1 MKSQN
6 KHYIRNNF
14 INSVINRKDGRLNQK
29 YFSPVTKPNE
39 IGPSLNIVKTKTNM
53 RELSRFSDRPY
64 LETPRILA
72 NNVNESSN
80 SYLEN
85 NYSILNENNGSYM
98 RNNNNNLNNVNY
110 FNYSS
115 SNNNRRN
122 NQSKKK
128 IVIFT
133 ECPKKLSDY
142 ILKNNNKK
150 KVYQLN
156 YIDENDFYSGR
167 YYNNKIYRNYYS
179 NENEYNNINSH
190 NNQKRIL
197 NFKTYNQNYN
207 NDFSLLKQLY
217 NNKIRKKKNYN
228 NINENLYINNNN
240 LNNNINNNTNS
251 DNYSINDIYTNNQ
264 NNDELKVIKIQ
275 SVWRS
280 FFFRRYLLSSLNNF
294 YNFVKLSNVL
304 HPIFYNNSKPIFKQF
319 LINLRNNLKEK
330 GNQNPLYKKAM
341 LKSTKARTKVIDDL
355 SKKSFKQLNQIA
367 KNNINLYTR
376 GKRKNNIPQNNCI
389 YRKKNELTKSPLS
402 GNERKFNKN
411 NFNLRAK
418 PKTQEPEK
426 KEYKDKDKEKDKSE
440 TNINSMI
447 KLITKKVYLLHF
459 PLLLYRL
466 RILEKIKLI
475 EIKFQRLYRLLCI
488 KKKLL
493 ILPYFRK
500 YRMNILSQ
508 TINNLVSENKINK
521 KINIALDDKYIA
533 SNDNKESQNYKD
545 NTDNKYLRS
554 KNKLNNAN
562 NNKVILNNINLKN
575 VTKNKDILLRNGN
588 KKINNIIND
597 KVNNS
602 TSEKIKD
609 NINNNIDNDNDK
621 MSNNINE
628 IINYNIDVINI
639 ENNNNYISKENVI
652 DNNFD
657 NKKEILNK
665 IINKKELKIKT
676 NLKNYFN
683 KWKDISKD
691 IYVLPKLQSN
701 DVASIKINTYK
712 STALPYRKHIKVKK
726 KRSNNLSHNKS
737 NNIIKT
743 GINSFQSDSGAKKMK
758 INIVNVF
765 TDSNEKESN
774 ILKMFSLQSKNSIE
788 SAENSNFIKKIAD
801 ITRKIS
807 RKNLIFKYFN
817 YWNKKAKEN

>member
-197 NFKTYNQNYN
+197 NFKTYNQNCN

-521 KINIALDDKYIA
+521 KINIALNDKYIA

>member
-98 RNNNNNLNNVNY
+98 RNNNNNLNNLNY

-197 NFKTYNQNYN
+197 NFKTYNQNCN

-788 SAENSNFIKKIAD
+788 CAENSNFIKKIAD

>member
-1 MKSQN
+1 M
-6 KHYIRNNF
+6 
-14 INSVINRKDGRLNQK
+14 
-29 YFSPVTKPNE
+29 
-39 IGPSLNIVKTKTNM
+39 
-53 RELSRFSDRPY
+53 
-64 LETPRILA
+64 
-72 NNVNESSN
+72 
-80 SYLEN
+80 
-85 NYSILNENNGSYM
+85 
-98 RNNNNNLNNVNY
+98 
-110 FNYSS
+110 
-115 SNNNRRN
+115 
-122 NQSKKK
+122 
-128 IVIFT
+128 
-133 ECPKKLSDY
+133 
-142 ILKNNNKK
+142 
-150 KVYQLN
+150 
-156 YIDENDFYSGR
+156 
-167 YYNNKIYRNYYS
+167 
-179 NENEYNNINSH
+179 
-190 NNQKRIL
+190 
-197 NFKTYNQNYN
+197 
-207 NDFSLLKQLY
+207 
-217 NNKIRKKKNYN
+217 
-228 NINENLYINNNN
+228 
-240 LNNNINNNTNS
+240 
-251 DNYSINDIYTNNQ
+251 
-264 NNDELKVIKIQ
+264 
-275 SVWRS
+275 
-280 FFFRRYLLSSLNNF
+280 
-294 YNFVKLSNVL
+294 SNVL

-330 GNQNPLYKKAM
+330 GNQNPLYKKTM
-341 LKSTKARTKVIDDL
+341 IKSTKARTKVIDDL

-367 KNNINLYTR
+367 KNNINVYTR

-411 NFNLRAK
+411 NFNLRTK
-418 PKTQEPEK
+418 PKTKEPER
-426 KEYKDKDKEKDKSE
+426 KEYKDKDKEKDKSK

-521 KINIALDDKYIA
+521 KINNLLDDKYIV
-533 SNDNKESQNYKD
+533 SNDNKESQNNKD

-554 KNKLNNAN
+554 KNKLNNSN

-575 VTKNKDILLRNGN
+575 VTKNKDILIRNGN

-602 TSEKIKD
+602 TTEKIKD

-683 KWKDISKD
+683 KWKDFSKD

>member
-98 RNNNNNLNNVNY
+98 RNNNNNLNNLNY

-197 NFKTYNQNYN
+197 NFKTYNQNCN

-426 KEYKDKDKEKDKSE
+426 KEYKDKDKEKDKSK

-788 SAENSNFIKKIAD
+788 CAENSNFIKKIAD

>member
-197 NFKTYNQNYN
+197 NFKTYNQNCN

-217 NNKIRKKKNYN
+217 NIKIRKKKNYN

-493 ILPYFRK
+493 ILPYFLK

-726 KRSNNLSHNKS
+726 KEA
-737 NNIIKT
+737 IICL
-743 GINSFQSDSGAKKMK
+743 I
-758 INIVNVF
+758 I
-765 TDSNEKESN
+765 
-774 ILKMFSLQSKNSIE
+774 
-788 SAENSNFIKKIAD
+788 
-801 ITRKIS
+801 
-807 RKNLIFKYFN
+807 NLIILLKLV
-817 YWNKKAKEN
+817 

>member
-6 KHYIRNNF
+6 KPFNKNKF
-14 INSVINRKDGRLNQK
+14 LNGVINRKLGSSDQK
-29 YFSPVTKPNE
+29 YFSPLHKPIDIGSSYNITKFNAN
-39 IGPSLNIVKTKTNM
+39 L
-53 RELSRFSDRPY
+53 REVSRFSDRPY
-64 LETPRILA
+64 LETPRILDI
-72 NNVNESSN
+72 NVNETSN
-80 SYLEN
+80 SYLDN
-85 NYSILNENNGSYM
+85 NYSIQNENNSSYI
-98 RNNNNNLNNVNY
+98 RNNINSLNNINY

-150 KVYQLN
+150 KVYQLS
-156 YIDENDFYSGR
+156 YIDENDLYTGN
-167 YYNNKIYRNYYS
+167 YNNHRIYRNYNS
-179 NENEYNNINSH
+179 NDLEYKLNS
-190 NNQKRIL
+190 QKNPKRV
-197 NFKTYNQNYN
+197 FKTYQNYN

-217 NNKIRKKKNYN
+217 NNKIRKKNNYN
-228 NINENLYINNNN
+228 KINENLFID
-240 LNNNINNNTNS
+240 NNNINNNIGIN
-251 DNYSINDIYTNNQ
+251 NYSINNIYTNNQ
-264 NNDELKVIKIQ
+264 NNDQLKVIKIQ

-280 FFFRRYLLSSLNNF
+280 FFFRKYLLTSLNNF

-304 HPIFYNNSKPIFKQF
+304 NPIFYNNAKPIFKQF
-319 LINLRNNLKEK
+319 LYQLRNILKEK
-330 GNQNPLYKKAM
+330 EKQNPLYKKAVI
-341 LKSTKARTKVIDDL
+341 KTAKTRTKIIGDL

-367 KNNINLYTR
+367 KNNINVYAR
-376 GKRKNNIPQNNCI
+376 GKRKYNIPHNNCI
-389 YRKKNELTKSPLS
+389 YRKRNELTKSPLS
-402 GNERKFNKN
+402 GKEKKLNKN
-411 NFNLRAK
+411 NFNLKVK
-418 PKTQEPEK
+418 PKNEETGNK
-426 KEYKDKDKEKDKSE
+426 IDKDKDKSKI
-440 TNINSMI
+440 NINNMI

-488 KKKLL
+488 KKKLM

-500 YRMNILSQ
+500 YRINILSQ
-508 TINNLVSENKINK
+508 TVNNFISENKINK
-521 KINIALDDKYIA
+521 INNSIDGNNIV
-533 SNDNKESQNYKD
+533 SNTNKESQD
-545 NTDNKYLRS
+545 NNTNINNKYLRN
-554 KNKLNNAN
+554 KNKINNTN
-562 NNKVILNNINLKN
+562 DSKVIINNINLNN
-575 VTKNKDILLRNGN
+575 VTKNQDLLIRNGN
-588 KKINNIIND
+588 KQINNIIND
-597 KVNNS
+597 K
-602 TSEKIKD
+602 
-609 NINNNIDNDNDK
+609 INNNTENINSNISNKIDNDK
-621 MSNNINE
+621 KSNNINE

-639 ENNNNYISKENVI
+639 ENNNNYISKDNII
-652 DNNFD
+652 DNKDN

-665 IINKKELKIKT
+665 IINKKEIKIKK

-683 KWKDISKD
+683 KWKDFSKD
-691 IYVLPKLQSN
+691 IYVVPKLKSN

-726 KRSNNLSHNKS
+726 KKSNNLSHTKS
-737 NNIIKT
+737 NNIEKN

-758 INIVNVF
+758 INIVNILA
-765 TDSNEKESN
+765 DSNGKESK

-807 RKNLIFKYFN
+807 TKKLIFKYFN

>member
-6 KHYIRNNF
+6 KNYIRNNF
-14 INSVINRKDGRLNQK
+14 INSLINRRDGRSNQK
-29 YFSPVTKPNE
+29 YFSPVIKPSK

-72 NNVNESSN
+72 NNVNESSI

-98 RNNNNNLNNVNY
+98 RNNNNLNNVNY

-115 SNNNRRN
+115 CNNNRRN
-122 NQSKKK
+122 NKSKKK

-150 KVYQLN
+150 KVYQIN

-197 NFKTYNQNYN
+197 NFKTYTPNYN

-217 NNKIRKKKNYN
+217 NNKIRRKKNYN

-240 LNNNINNNTNS
+240 LNNNINNITNS
-251 DNYSINDIYTNNQ
+251 DNYSLNDIYTNNQ

-280 FFFRRYLLSSLNNF
+280 FFFRKYLLSSLNNF

-341 LKSTKARTKVIDDL
+341 IKSTKARTKVIDDL
-355 SKKSFKQLNQIA
+355 SKKSFKQLNQIV
-367 KNNINLYTR
+367 KNNFNVYTR

-389 YRKKNELTKSPLS
+389 YRKKNELTKNPLS

-411 NFNLRAK
+411 NFNLRTK
-418 PKTQEPEK
+418 PKTKEPEI
-426 KEYKDKDKEKDKSE
+426 KEYKDKGKEKDKSK

-508 TINNLVSENKINK
+508 TINNLVAENKINK
-521 KINIALDDKYIA
+521 KINIALDDKYIV
-533 SNDNKESQNYKD
+533 SNDNKESQSNKD
-545 NTDNKYLRS
+545 NSDNKYLRS

-575 VTKNKDILLRNGN
+575 VTKNKDILIRNGN

-602 TSEKIKD
+602 TTEKIKD
-609 NINNNIDNDNDK
+609 NINNNIDNDMDK

-639 ENNNNYISKENVI
+639 ENDNNYISKENVI
-652 DNNFD
+652 DNNLD

-665 IINKKELKIKT
+665 IINKKEIKIKT

-683 KWKDISKD
+683 KWKDFSKD

-737 NNIIKT
+737 NNIIQT

-774 ILKMFSLQSKNSIE
+774 ILKKFSLQIKNSIE

>member
-14 INSVINRKDGRLNQK
+14 INSVINRRDGRLNQK

-53 RELSRFSDRPY
+53 RELSKFSDRPY

-411 NFNLRAK
+411 NFNLRTK

-440 TNINSMI
+440 TNVNSMI

-597 KVNNS
+597 KVNN
-602 TSEKIKD
+602 TTTEKIKD

>member
-621 MSNNINE
+621 ISNNINE

>member
-197 NFKTYNQNYN
+197 NFKTYNQNCN